1 MSVNGR
7 NANPTNV
14 VDDDE
19 LRFEFDICAIE
30 NLGEKLY
37 NSLPPILTELV
48 ANAWD
53 AEAEEVTIEIL
64 EDVNREKKIIITDDG
79 FGMSREDVKN
89 KYLKIGKKKREV
101 SSDDKTPDK
110 QRQVM
115 GRKGIGKLAVFAVAD
130 EVIVETCQKT
140 SERTLK
146 KTAFRIDYKV
156 LTGGSDGEYKPTE
169 AGIVCALDSHGTRI
183 TLNKLKKSRIMTA
196 AIRQSIARSLP
207 VIFLND
213 DFKVKVDSDDIT
225 LEDRDVFEKLEAI
238 WFFGDEERLKKIED
252 SIVNINKTKE
262 EKDKIVISNI
272 DSPIYISEKEEKT
285 GKLIK
290 VPIPLPEGVYGWFG
304 TAKNP
309 NLLKNRETET
319 TLNEISIIARGKMAE
334 QNVLS
339 EIGKTDRMVISY
351 LTGEIYAD
359 FLDESGK
366 KDIAT
371 SSRQSLNRD
380 DCRID
385 ELFTWGKAAMG
396 QVKSKWEELREKS
409 DLEELKK
416 IEPALEKYYEMLNL
430 NEKKEV
436 GKFYKLAA
444 KVHYADRP
452 TLYRS
457 MTLAYEKIRRSG
469 RTLSIEE
476 KLNSENVELF
486 VELVKEVEEIE
497 QVGFYEIIKKRLDV
511 MEKAKEY
518 LENNIE
524 EDHCQKLIYENL
536 WVLNPLWEK
545 YQTSS
550 EIVKRMERT
559 VKRKDAE
566 ENEKLGRIDIFIAD
580 YMDMVTII
588 ELKRPKRPV
597 TYQELLEQVTRYDA
611 AIKQEW
617 KLAKADPNAKPTIK
631 IMVIVGKMPTDDA
644 ENFNKLGIKLHTYQQ
659 IIDNIENMY
668 AEYLNEQKKSK
679 EFFEII
685 EKLEKGVEEALSED
699 ER

>member
-1 MSVNGR
+1 
-7 NANPTNV
+7 
-14 VDDDE
+14 
-19 LRFEFDICAIE
+19 
-30 NLGEKLY
+30 
-37 NSLPPILTELV
+37 
-48 ANAWD
+48 
-53 AEAEEVTIEIL
+53 
-64 EDVNREKKIIITDDG
+64 
-79 FGMSREDVKN
+79 
-89 KYLKIGKKKREV
+89 
-101 SSDDKTPDK
+101 
-110 QRQVM
+110 
-115 GRKGIGKLAVFAVAD
+115 
-130 EVIVETCQKT
+130 
-140 SERTLK
+140 
-146 KTAFRIDYKV
+146 
-156 LTGGSDGEYKPTE
+156 
-169 AGIVCALDSHGTRI
+169 
-183 TLNKLKKSRIMTA
+183 
-196 AIRQSIARSLP
+196 
-207 VIFLND
+207 
-213 DFKVKVDSDDIT
+213 
-225 LEDRDVFEKLEAI
+225 
-238 WFFGDEERLKKIED
+238 
-252 SIVNINKTKE
+252 
-262 EKDKIVISNI
+262 
-272 DSPIYISEKEEKT
+272 
-285 GKLIK
+285 
-290 VPIPLPEGVYGWFG
+290 VYGWFG

-380 DCRID
+380 DYRID